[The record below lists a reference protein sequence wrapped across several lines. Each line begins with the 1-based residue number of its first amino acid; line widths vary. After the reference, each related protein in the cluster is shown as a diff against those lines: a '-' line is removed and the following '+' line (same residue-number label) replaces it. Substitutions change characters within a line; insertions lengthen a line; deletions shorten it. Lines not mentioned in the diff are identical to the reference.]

1 VEGHQLIAE
10 ESRLFAAGADV
21 LAISEATVLV
31 AVDGIPGCA
40 PWEHP
45 AWALCRALRAL
56 GFGRVEL
63 HGGEEHS
70 FEFSH
75 LMHGAVFEHT
85 ALEWLRELA
94 SARSQGQEVIVHLG
108 SDPLSREFWVETARR
123 RASNFIGVQ
132 WGSSWIEMGPPCLDA
147 IPAEVFPLEAVGDE
161 SPIPP
166 LARISAGLALQET
179 LNVVGQL
186 DEAAPPE
193 TRVSFDAA
201 SETRAFDGVPGE
213 WTAVPIENEIVEV
226 IGAGAVGTNFLESFA
241 PLLGRGCELRIF
253 DFDQVGPENLSI
265 QPAFSSHDVG
275 RPKAE
280 VMAEKLAKIC
290 NTSLEPQPSI
300 ARYEERP
307 RDLSTPTL
315 RVCCPDTFAARKYCN
330 DRSLADGVP
339 LVEAGCSPLAAQVRS
354 YLPGYTA
361 CLEHR
366 IRNLPLRAAQEQD
379 RAACAQQQAFTLPGT
394 TMICGGLLAT
404 EALRALDPD
413 HFGRPLRGTLTYDAR
428 FGRRFGILDERPA
441 CSHERKERSGARE
454 RPAGGVELQGVR
466 HER

>member
-1 VEGHQLIAE
+1 LTVQ
-10 ESRLFAAGADV
+10 ESRLFAAGADI

-94 SARSQGQEVIVHLG
+94 SPRSQGQEIIVHLG
-108 SDPLSREFWVETARR
+108 SDPLSREFLIETARQR
-123 RASNFIGVQ
+123 TSNFVGVR
-132 WGSSWIEMGPPCLDA
+132 WGSSWVEMGSMCFEAISGEEFPLDA
-147 IPAEVFPLEAVGDE
+147 VLDE
-161 SPIPP
+161 NPTPP

-186 DEAAPPE
+186 DEVAPPE
-193 TRVSFDAA
+193 ARVSFDAA
-201 SETRAFDGVPGE
+201 SETRAFESVPG
-213 WTAVPIENEIVEV
+213 ASSAKSIENDVVEV

-241 PLLGRGCELRIF
+241 PMLGRGCELRIF
-253 DFDQVGPENLSI
+253 DFDRVGPENLHT
-265 QPAFSSHDVG
+265 QPAFSTQDVG

-280 VMAEKLAKIC
+280 VMSEKLAKIC
-290 NTSLEPQPSI
+290 NTSLELRPVI
-300 ARYEERP
+300 ARYEERS

-315 RVCCPDTFAARKYCN
+315 RVCCPDTFAARKNCN

-339 LVEAGCSPLAAQVRS
+339 LVEAGCTPLAAQVRS

-361 CLEHR
+361 CLECR
-366 IRNLPLRAAQEQD
+366 IRSLPLRAAQEQD
-379 RAACAQQQAFTLPGT
+379 RAACAQQQAYTLPGSS
-394 TMICGGLLAT
+394 MICGGLLAT
-404 EALRALDPD
+404 EALRTLDPD
-413 HFGRPLRGTLTYDAR
+413 HFGRPSRGTIAYDAR
-428 FGRRFGILDERPA
+428 IGRRLGILDERPA
-441 CSHERKERSGARE
+441 CSHERRERSGSRE
-454 RPAGGVELQGVR
+454 RPAGWTDLQADHREGA
-466 HER
+466 E